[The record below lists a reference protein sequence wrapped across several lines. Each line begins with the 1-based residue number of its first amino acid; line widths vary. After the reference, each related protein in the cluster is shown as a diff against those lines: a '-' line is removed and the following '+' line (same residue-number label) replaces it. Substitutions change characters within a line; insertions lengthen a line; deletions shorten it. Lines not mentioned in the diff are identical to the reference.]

1 MGIATG
7 DLVVGTIGSPN
18 AQSFTVI
25 GDTVNL
31 ASRLEGA
38 NKAYRTSILVNEEA
52 YRLAQHEIEAR
63 ELDFITVVGKAE
75 PVRIYEVM
83 GVTGSLS
90 SEQQELRGLFAEGLA
105 AYRERDWDRA
115 EKKFAKCLSVVA
127 TDAPAIIFSERVAAL
142 REQSL
147 SANWDGV
154 WHLAEK

>member
-1 MGIATG
+1 
-7 DLVVGTIGSPN
+7 LVVGTIGSPN

-38 NKAYRTSILVNEEA
+38 NKAYQTSILVNEEA

-63 ELDFITVVGKAE
+63 ELDFITVVGKSE

-83 GVTGSLS
+83 GLTGSLS

-105 AYRERDWDRA
+105 AYRVRDWDRA
-115 EKKFAKCLSVVA
+115 EARFAECLSVVA
-127 TDAPAIIFSERVAAL
+127 TDVPATIFSERVAAL
-142 REQSL
+142 RKQSL
-147 SANWDGV
+147 PANWDGV